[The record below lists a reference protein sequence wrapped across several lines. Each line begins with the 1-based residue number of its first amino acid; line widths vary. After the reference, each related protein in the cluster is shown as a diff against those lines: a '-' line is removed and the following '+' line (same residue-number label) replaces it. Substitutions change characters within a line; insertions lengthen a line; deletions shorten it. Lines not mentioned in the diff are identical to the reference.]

1 MSVLGCNQHL
11 YQQHLL
17 VEHIKQQHG
26 GHTRPAV
33 VVATIATT
41 AASADA
47 VVARFRL
54 DFLQFARLLAA
65 LWHLAASMSLL
76 GFCNY
81 LVLGSSSL
89 PRQVTLY
96 LAALA
101 CCALFPGLLRFL
113 SPRLVHLAAC
123 RSLRAFCDYFVLGS
137 AHFLCLLSPW

>member
-76 GFCNY
+76 GFCNF
-81 LVLGSSSL
+81 LVLGGSGL
-89 PRQVTLY
+89 PCLSFCGYSAFGCLQVSAWVLQ
-96 LAALA
+96 
-101 CCALFPGLLRFL
+101 
-113 SPRLVHLAAC
+113 
-123 RSLRAFCDYFVLGS
+123 VLGTWQ
-137 AHFLCLLSPW
+137 F